1 LCKTRW
7 KKVEKITST
16 ARVAAEFV
24 RAAIDEAVTALMMLQ
39 EMAEGGENDA
49 SGITGEGAEG

>member
-1 LCKTRW
+1 
-7 KKVEKITST
+7 VEKITST

-39 EMAEGGENDA
+39 EIAEGGENDA

>member
-1 LCKTRW
+1 LCKKRW
-7 KKVEKITST
+7 KKVENITST

-39 EMAEGGENDA
+39 EIAERGENDA
-49 SGITGEGAEG
+49 SGVTSQSAEG